1 MRVVDF
7 INGNHWVRGKEDK
20 RTQMTL
26 IPLFYYMLQSVP
38 EDVFSWQISIVS
50 KEQCIKCPQC
60 ELICPL
66 CAPTSLFREACLPT
80 LYKPSSWIISHP
92 TNKTRMMH
100 VHVSTWVC
108 AALALLHWIM
118 LGVGTMLNVWFPICA
133 WRKKQQLRFEEIIF
147 PRLICTSQS
156 SI

>member
-20 RTQMTL
+20 RTKMTR

-50 KEQCIKCPQC
+50 KEQCIKCPQR

-66 CAPTSLFREACLPT
+66 CSSTSAFWEACLPA
-80 LYKPSSWIISHP
+80 LYKPPSWIISHL
-92 TNKTRMMH
+92 TIITRMVH
-100 VHVSTWVC
+100 VRVSTWVR
-108 AALALLHWIM
+108 AALANVHWIM
-118 LGVGTMLNVWFPICA
+118 LGVGTMLNVWFPIRE
-133 WRKKQQLRFEEIIF
+133 WRKKTTTEIQRNNFSKTNLHI
-147 PRLICTSQS
+147 SK
-156 SI
+156 